1 MTEQLTLCLSGF
13 REAIMTGK
21 LCRVRALTCV
31 LKAGF
36 SNCVEKQ
43 QYKVEGGSREMSW
56 VAVTGCRRR
65 WW

>member
-1 MTEQLTLCLSGF
+1 
-13 REAIMTGK
+13 MTGK